1 MARRFQGIGTRTAE
15 LALAGVFIAV
25 AGLAIGDSLRVGA
38 GWSEDGPRS
47 GYFPFWIGVI
57 LLAAA
62 LWQIASALGIR
73 RRESSFATR
82 EELARVASVL
92 LPAAAQVA
100 LMPFIGLYVASAL
113 LVTWFMTRIGDFRLV
128 PAAATGIATSV
139 VTFVVFEIWFLVAL
153 PKGPI
158 ETWLGY

>member
-15 LALAGVFIAV
+15 LALAGLFA
-25 AGLAIGDSLRVGA
+25 ALAALAIGDSLRIGS

-47 GYFPFWIGVI
+47 GYFPFWIGII

-62 LWQIASALGIR
+62 IWQMISALGIR
-73 RRESSFATR
+73 RREGSFATR
-82 EELARVASVL
+82 EELGRVASVF

-100 LMPFIGLYVASAL
+100 LMPLIGLYLASAL
-113 LVTWFMTRIGDFRLV
+113 LITWFMTRIGDFRLLT
-128 PAAATGIATSV
+128 AAATGIATALI
-139 VTFVVFEIWFLVAL
+139 TFVVFEIWFLVAL

-158 ETWLGY
+158 ETWLGF